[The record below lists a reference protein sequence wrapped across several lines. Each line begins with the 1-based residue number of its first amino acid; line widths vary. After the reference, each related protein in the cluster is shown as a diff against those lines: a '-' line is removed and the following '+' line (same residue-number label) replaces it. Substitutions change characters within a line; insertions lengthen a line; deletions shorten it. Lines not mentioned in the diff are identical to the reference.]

1 MHGLKK
7 WAYLGIAV
15 RKILDFTLPIHPSPY
30 YQFVKLKEPMS
41 FSKHSLSGLAL
52 AQTHNPVQ
60 WTVILGLVSQVFTHT
75 HTHTHTHRVA
85 VTLSLTSSIAMAFWI
100 LDLQRSVAMNI
111 QPLTIPLNH
120 KWYLVVCSPFTTLE
134 KKIKMSGRL
143 CWEIY
148 MCHWITHEMDR
159 ERGYPCTQQL
169 TVACLHIY
177 DIVSCNTYIQ
187 WKHSFLLKNGHKR
200 IHIIASDL
208 DPPPTL

>member
-1 MHGLKK
+1 
-7 WAYLGIAV
+7 
-15 RKILDFTLPIHPSPY
+15 
-30 YQFVKLKEPMS
+30 MS
-41 FSKHSLSGLAL
+41 FSKHSPSGLAL

-60 WTVILGLVSQVFTHT
+60 QTVILGLVSQVFTHT
-75 HTHTHTHRVA
+75 HTVA

-134 KKIKMSGRL
+134 KKIKMSGSL
-143 CWEIY
+143 CWEIC

-159 ERGYPCTQQL
+159 ELGYPCTQQL
-169 TVACLHIY
+169 TVACVHIH

-187 WKHSFLLKNGHKR
+187 WKHSFLLKNGHS
-200 IHIIASDL
+200 IASDL
-208 DPPPTL
+208 DPPPTLWCEPVDLAYTIKDAHFSTCNSQGLLACSLP